1 MARER
6 SERQKKSREIPRL
19 LLTAPESGSGKTV
32 LTCGILALFKRR
44 KISCISYK
52 CGPDYIDPAFHRHVL
67 GIPGY
72 NLDSFFLPREQV
84 RRLFVQTAGKADMAV
99 IEGAMG
105 YYDGVAG
112 TTTQASAYE
121 IAQITDTPVVLVVD
135 GKKSSL
141 SLAAL
146 VKGFLTYKKDSRI
159 QGVILNRTSPMLAER
174 LRPYL
179 EELGIR
185 LYGAVPV
192 CVEAQ
197 WESRH
202 LGLTLP
208 TEQVQLR
215 ERVEAFAERLESCLD
230 LDGLLELAESAPP
243 VERTEGASLAGLAGS
258 APPMEQVRDERGPV
272 EGAHRLVQVEGM
284 SGQARWAGTDTQSA
298 DVRTRRGHKP
308 AAGQERKVL
317 RRIAIAWDEA
327 FCFYYQADLEALE
340 QAGWE
345 LFPFSPLHDDHLPCP
360 GLTGIY
366 LGGGYPEVYAKGLSE
381 NRAMLEQ
388 IRLAR
393 AQGVKILAECG
404 GFLYLHETLEGT
416 DGHFYPMAGLIKAR
430 GYRTGKLSRFGYIT
444 LWDQEGR
451 EMARG
456 HEFHYWDSTLPGEDL
471 RAVKPV
477 SGKSWDCMHV
487 TDKMIAGF
495 PHLYHGPGFGWA
507 GRFLEG
513 EDPWPTCGK

>member
-84 RRLFVQTAGKADMAV
+84 CRLFVQTAGKADMAV

-146 VKGFLTYKKDSRI
+146 VKGFLAYKKDSRI
-159 QGVILNRTSPMLAER
+159 QGVILNRTSPILAER

-192 CVEAQ
+192 CVETQ

-208 TEQVQLR
+208 GEQDQLR
-215 ERVEAFAERLESCLD
+215 QKVEAFADRLESCLD
-230 LDGLLELAESAPP
+230 LDGLLELA
-243 VERTEGASLAGLAGS
+243 GS
-258 APPMEQVRDERGPV
+258 APPMEQARNAHGSV
-272 EGAHRLVQVEGM
+272 EGAHR
-284 SGQARWAGTDTQSA
+284 S
-298 DVRTRRGHKP
+298 

-327 FCFYYQADLEALE
+327 FCFYYQADLEALA

-381 NRAMLEQ
+381 NTAMLEQ

-451 EMARG
+451 EVARG
-456 HEFHYWDSTLPGEDL
+456 HEFHYWDSTLQGEDL

-513 EDPWPTCGK
+513 QDPWPTCGK

>member
-1 MARER
+1 
-6 SERQKKSREIPRL
+6 
-19 LLTAPESGSGKTV
+19 
-32 LTCGILALFKRR
+32 
-44 KISCISYK
+44 
-52 CGPDYIDPAFHRHVL
+52 
-67 GIPGY
+67 
-72 NLDSFFLPREQV
+72 
-84 RRLFVQTAGKADMAV
+84 
-99 IEGAMG
+99 
-105 YYDGVAG
+105 
-112 TTTQASAYE
+112 
-121 IAQITDTPVVLVVD
+121 
-135 GKKSSL
+135 
-141 SLAAL
+141 
-146 VKGFLTYKKDSRI
+146 
-159 QGVILNRTSPMLAER
+159 
-174 LRPYL
+174 
-179 EELGIR
+179 
-185 LYGAVPV
+185 
-192 CVEAQ
+192 
-197 WESRH
+197 
-202 LGLTLP
+202 
-208 TEQVQLR
+208 
-215 ERVEAFAERLESCLD
+215 
-230 LDGLLELAESAPP
+230 
-243 VERTEGASLAGLAGS
+243 
-258 APPMEQVRDERGPV
+258 MEQVRDERGPV